1 MAINA
6 KRVVAG
12 GLLAGVV
19 ANAVDFV
26 TNNYVLAADWQAWAA
41 QHNID
46 QAALTSGSVIATWTA
61 VDFVI
66 GILAVWTYAAM
77 RPRFGPGVQTA
88 FFAGLVVY
96 LVPTAVTFGF
106 TQMGMLTMAM
116 FVKGSLGSIVSVFG
130 ATIAGA
136 AVYKEDETAAVTGAS
151 PARA

>member
-1 MAINA
+1 MAINTG
-6 KRVVAG
+6 RVVAG
-12 GLLAGVV
+12 GLVAGVV

-26 TNNYVLAADWQAWAA
+26 TNNYVLADDWQAWAV

-46 QAALTSGSVIATWTA
+46 RAALTSGSVIATWTV

-88 FFAGLVVY
+88 FFAGLVIY
-96 LVPTAVTFGF
+96 LVPTAVVFGF
-106 TQMGMLTMAM
+106 TQMGMLTMDM
-116 FVKGSLGSIVSVFG
+116 FVKGSLGSIVSIFG

-136 AVYKEDETAAVTGAS
+136 AIYKEADTAVAS
-151 PARA
+151 GRAPARA

>member
-1 MAINA
+1 MAINIG
-6 KRVVAG
+6 RVVAG

-26 TNNYVLAADWQAWAA
+26 TNNYVLGADWQAWAA

-46 QAALTSGSVIATWTA
+46 QATLMSGSVIATWTA

-77 RPRFGPGVQTA
+77 RPRFGAGVHTA
-88 FFAGLVVY
+88 FLAGLVIY
-96 LVPTAVTFGF
+96 LVPTVVLFGF
-106 TQMGMLTMAM
+106 TQMGMMSMDM

-130 ATIAGA
+130 AAIAGA
-136 AVYKEDETAAVTGAS
+136 AVYKEDATAAVPGPTA
-151 PARA
+151 ARA